1 MRRMVEREVFK
12 TISSSS
18 PINIPI
24 FKLYSTN
31 SIVYNVK

>member
-1 MRRMVEREVFK
+1 MGRIVEREVFK

-18 PINIPI
+18 PVNILI

-31 SIVYNVK
+31 SVIYNVK